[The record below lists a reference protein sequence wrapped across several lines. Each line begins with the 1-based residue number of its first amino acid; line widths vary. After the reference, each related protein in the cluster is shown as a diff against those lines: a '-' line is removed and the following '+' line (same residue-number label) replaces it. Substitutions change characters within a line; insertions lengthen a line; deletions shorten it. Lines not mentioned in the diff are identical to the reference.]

1 MVAFNSNFYFPSLTK
16 PNTLHQLDPKNWLDN
31 YGDYL
36 YSFARSRLG
45 DAETAEDLVQETL
58 LNAWRSKDRFEG
70 RSSEKTW
77 LVSIL
82 RNKIIDY
89 YRKNLVK
96 GDDQSGKKE
105 TPISHFND
113 DGSWQPEATATN
125 WNALATAQIESKEFF
140 EAFNKCIDG
149 LKGNSH
155 AAFVMKYLDEEE
167 SEDICKALEI
177 TPSNFWVI
185 IHRAKLKMRDCLDKN
200 WFNQ

>member
-1 MVAFNSNFYFPSLTK
+1 M
-16 PNTLHQLDPKNWLDN
+16 Q
-31 YGDYL
+31 
-36 YSFARSRLG
+36 
-45 DAETAEDLVQETL
+45 
-58 LNAWRSKDRFEG
+58 G

-167 SEDICKALEI
+167 SEDAVEQDGEAPVPRR
-177 TPSNFWVI
+177 TAAAHVAV
-185 IHRAKLKMRDCLDKN
+185 RA
-200 WFNQ
+200 QG